1 MARRPSQDR
10 SELLDTRVSVLLEA
24 APAALGVLVAHG
36 FTPLADPL
44 TRRLLAPTV
53 TLAQALRLRGLSDI
67 RAEALLQELEAV
79 MPCRA

>member
-10 SELLDTRVSVLLEA
+10 SELLDARVSALLAA
-24 APAALGVLVAHG
+24 APEALGVLVAHG

-44 TRRLLAPTV
+44 ARRLLAPTV

-67 RAEALLQELEAV
+67 RAAALLRELEAV
-79 MPCRA
+79 TPCRA